1 MCDPAAAGTGALG
14 QSRKITSCTGRSGV
28 NVTTIE
34 PATVDDGGSTS
45 TVASYRGRCGSGSA
59 SGPGSGHPAMK
70 DNGLAVVVVDAIV
83 VDVVLTSELGATDED
98 GFDAV

>member
-1 MCDPAAAGTGALG
+1 
-14 QSRKITSCTGRSGV
+14 
-28 NVTTIE
+28 
-34 PATVDDGGSTS
+34 
-45 TVASYRGRCGSGSA
+45 
-59 SGPGSGHPAMK
+59 MK